1 LQVRGTAVNNKLAV
15 TSDKQKL
22 LLFAYRLGA
31 DHQRSWQAMYSNIQW
46 HSCDVKRVDGE
57 VSFIDWETPCP
68 DNDEQI
74 ADAGIA
80 AMKTL
85 E

>member
-1 LQVRGTAVNNKLAV
+1 M
-15 TSDKQKL
+15 
-22 LLFAYRLGA
+22 LLFAHRLGA

-46 HSCDVKRVDGE
+46 HSSDVERVEVE
-57 VSFIDWETPCP
+57 VSFIDWETPCT

-80 AMKTL
+80 AMQTL
-85 E
+85 R